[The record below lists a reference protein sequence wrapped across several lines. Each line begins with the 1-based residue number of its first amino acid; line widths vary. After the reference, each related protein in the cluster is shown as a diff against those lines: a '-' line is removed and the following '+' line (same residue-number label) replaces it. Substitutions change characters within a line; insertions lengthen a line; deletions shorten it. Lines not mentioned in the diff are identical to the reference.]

1 MLAAAL
7 FLPAESDQ
15 KKIMQDVAIVS
26 AVICAYVLVLSL
38 YYLNPFKKINRLI
51 FGSRKNSPAWH
62 FFPSRGGVIIG
73 MSWMK

>member
-38 YYLNPFKKINRLI
+38 YYLNPFKK
-51 FGSRKNSPAWH
+51 ST
-62 FFPSRGGVIIG
+62 V
-73 MSWMK
+73 